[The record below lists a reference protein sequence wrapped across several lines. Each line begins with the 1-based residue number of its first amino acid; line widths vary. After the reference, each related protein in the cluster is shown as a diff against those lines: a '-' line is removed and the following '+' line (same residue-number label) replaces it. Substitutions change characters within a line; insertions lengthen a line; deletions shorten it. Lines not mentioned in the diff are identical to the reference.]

1 MDTLI
6 PTSAELSGDQAVI
19 TRARSLKPAVQ
30 AASAETESTRRLSPA
45 LLDLLHGQN
54 LFRLLLPKSSNGIE
68 TDPLTFFHVI
78 DRLVPQPGRRL
89 LDVGGLSRPAGG
101 AGDLR

>member
-78 DRLVPQPGRRL
+78 ETIASGDASTGWC
-89 LDVGGLSRPAGG
+89 LSQAGG
-101 AGDLR
+101 CSM